1 MTNVI
6 NKAIYTLWDAK
17 EGGVRMSEMQNLQNL
32 QFQSHDMLAKYQ
44 LDRLKVLIDHARKNS
59 PWYREKFSALGL
71 TLDDFNSVKD
81 LEKLPVTTKLDIRNN
96 GDAFI
101 ADGVDKSTL
110 VTAKTG
116 GSTGVSLNLYF
127 DQDCQKL
134 RNGAQGFADNLA
146 GWQPGDKIGALWG
159 NPPVAVTVKQKLRS
173 ILLERTKYLD
183 TMDLNPDSMGE
194 FAREW
199 QAFKPDVLFGHAH
212 SIYIFAKYLLAENI
226 KLSSPK
232 GIVATSMMLLEHE
245 RKVIKQA
252 FNAEVTNRYGC
263 EEVGLIACECEQ
275 HNGMHINTPHI
286 VLECVDD
293 NDNPVPFG
301 TSGKLVIT
309 DLNNFAMPLIRYRIE
324 DVGILTDRQCQ
335 CGRALPLLEKLEGRV
350 ADFLKKLDG
359 GLVGGVSLVE
369 RTLTKIPGLEQMQ
382 LIQEQLDKII
392 INRVKGQDFNQE
404 TDKELLK
411 EMHIVFGDAVDI
423 NINDIEEM
431 PQEASGKYRFSICKV

>member
-1 MTNVI
+1 
-6 NKAIYTLWDAK
+6 
-17 EGGVRMSEMQNLQNL
+17 
-32 QFQSHDMLAKYQ
+32 
-44 LDRLKVLIDHARKNS
+44 
-59 PWYREKFSALGL
+59 
-71 TLDDFNSVKD
+71 
-81 LEKLPVTTKLDIRNN
+81 
-96 GDAFI
+96 
-101 ADGVDKSTL
+101 
-110 VTAKTG
+110 
-116 GSTGVSLNLYF
+116 
-127 DQDCQKL
+127 
-134 RNGAQGFADNLA
+134 
-146 GWQPGDKIGALWG
+146 
-159 NPPVAVTVKQKLRS
+159 
-173 ILLERTKYLD
+173 
-183 TMDLNPDSMGE
+183 
-194 FAREW
+194 
-199 QAFKPDVLFGHAH
+199 
-212 SIYIFAKYLLAENI
+212 
-226 KLSSPK
+226 
-232 GIVATSMMLLEHE
+232 MMLLEHE

-335 CGRALPLLEKLEGRV
+335 CGRTLPLLEKLEGRV

>member
-6 NKAIYTLWDAK
+6 SKAIYTLWDAK
-17 EGGVRMSEMQNLQNL
+17 EGGVRMKEMQNIQNL
-32 QFQSHDMLAKYQ
+32 QFQSDEALSQYQ

-71 TLDDFNSVKD
+71 TLDDFKSVKD

-101 ADGVDKSTL
+101 ADGVDKSEL

-116 GSTGVSLNLYF
+116 GSTGVSLNLHF
-127 DQDCQKL
+127 DEDCQKL

-146 GWQPGDKIGALWG
+146 GWHPGDKIAALWG
-159 NPPVAVTVKQKLRS
+159 NPPVAVTAKEKLRS

-183 TMDLNPDSMGE
+183 TMDLNPETMGG
-194 FAREW
+194 FANEW

-212 SIYIFAKYLLAENI
+212 SIYIFAKYLIKENI

-245 RKVIKQA
+245 REVIKQA
-252 FNAEVTNRYGC
+252 FSAQVTNRYGC

-324 DVGILTDRQCQ
+324 DVGILTDRQCK

-382 LIQEQLDKII
+382 IIQEQLDKII

-404 TDKELLK
+404 TDNELLK
-411 EMHIVFGDAVDI
+411 EMHVVFGDAVEI
-423 NINDIEEM
+423 NINDIKEM